1 MATGRGQLAAML
13 AIAALAGCSGPF
25 DADVRSIG
33 KGFDTTDQ
41 VAGASAAR
49 PQADARGVIAYP
61 NYQAALARRGDT
73 TAAVAARVGVP
84 ADQLA
89 SYNGV
94 AADAQLREGE
104 LLVIPG
110 RGGGGGG
117 SVAVGSGGT
126 VDVAAVAGS
135 ALDRAGGVQTSSL
148 PQPGGGAGAEPQ
160 RHRVAPGETA
170 FSIARLYGVTP
181 AALADWNGLG
191 DSYTVRVGQ
200 VLLIPV
206 AAAPAPARPP
216 AAQVATAT
224 LPGAGSPTPVP
235 PSAAKPLPLEEPA
248 AEPISAPPKPA
259 PEPAAPSSRLAMP
272 ASGGVIRAYAKGKN
286 EGIDIAAPAGS
297 PVKSAEKGTVAAI
310 TRDTEQVP
318 IVVIRHEGNL
328 LTVYAGV
335 DKVAVQKGDSV
346 SRGQQIAVV
355 RSGSPAFLHFEVRD
369 GFESVDPMP
378 YLN

>member
-1 MATGRGQLAAML
+1 MATGRVQMAAVLAV
-13 AIAALAGCSGPF
+13 AALTGCSGPF

-41 VAGASAAR
+41 VVGPSAER
-49 PQADARGVIAYP
+49 PRADARGVIAYP
-61 NYQAALARRGDT
+61 SYQAALARRGDT

-84 ADQLA
+84 AEQLA

-110 RGGGGGG
+110 RGGGAG
-117 SVAVGSGGT
+117 VGSGGT

-135 ALDRAGGVQTSSL
+135 ALDRAGAVQTSAL
-148 PQPGGGAGAEPQ
+148 PQPGGEPV
-160 RHRVAPGETA
+160 RHRVEPGETA
-170 FSIARLYGVTP
+170 FSIARRYGVTP
-181 AALADWNGLG
+181 VALAEWNGLG
-191 DSYTVRVGQ
+191 DGYTVRVGQ

-206 AAAPAPARPP
+206 SAGPARP
-216 AAQVATAT
+216 AASQVATAT

-235 PSAAKPLPLEEPA
+235 PSAAKPLPLEEDA
-248 AEPISAPPKPA
+248 AEPIVAPPKPA

-297 PVKSAEKGTVAAI
+297 AVKSAEKGTVAAI

-318 IVVIRHEGNL
+318 IVVIRHDGNL

-335 DKVAVQKGDSV
+335 DKVAVEKGDSV
-346 SRGQQIAVV
+346 ARGQPIAVV
-355 RSGSPAFLHFEVRD
+355 RAGSPAFLHFEVRD